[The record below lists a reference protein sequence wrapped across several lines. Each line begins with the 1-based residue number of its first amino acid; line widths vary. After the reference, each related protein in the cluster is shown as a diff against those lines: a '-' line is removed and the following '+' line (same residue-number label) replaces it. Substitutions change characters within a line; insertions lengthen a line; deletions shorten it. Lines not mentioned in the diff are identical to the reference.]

1 MRRKLQN
8 KKLQERR
15 RKRWNRR
22 EEKRRGQETKRN
34 KQGRRKTLN
43 IRQKISYKRTTD
55 KQTGPLIIGTFA
67 KPFISDDNRLKS
79 VLLPL
84 LQGGK
89 G

>member
-1 MRRKLQN
+1 M
-8 KKLQERR
+8 
-15 RKRWNRR
+15 NRR

-34 KQGRRKTLN
+34 KLGRRKTLN
-43 IRQKISYKRTTD
+43 KRQKISYKRTTD

-67 KPFISDDNRLKS
+67 KPFISDDNRLKQLEIARGILRKS

-89 G
+89 GQ